1 MTNAFQLRMMKMK
14 KSVSALGLSLLFCV
28 SHTFAQQSVADDR
41 LMANHCLSE
50 IQALYK
56 TNPEVMALLEGTRV
70 KDNSVALD
78 RYDAKVGSQHIAS
91 ELKATV
97 ERRDRVVGQI
107 LCLLDE
113 DKILYKTF
121 FNTEQ
126 H

>member
-1 MTNAFQLRMMKMK
+1 
-14 KSVSALGLSLLFCV
+14 
-28 SHTFAQQSVADDR
+28 
-41 LMANHCLSE
+41 
-50 IQALYK
+50 
-56 TNPEVMALLEGTRV
+56 MALLEGTRV

-126 H
+126 R